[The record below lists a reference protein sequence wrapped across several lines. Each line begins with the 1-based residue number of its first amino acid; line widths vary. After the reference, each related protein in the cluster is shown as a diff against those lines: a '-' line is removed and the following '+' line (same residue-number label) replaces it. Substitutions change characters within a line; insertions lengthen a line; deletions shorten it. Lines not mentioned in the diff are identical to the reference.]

1 MVDVVSFNAVLK
13 CLVGGACWSQVGQLD
28 MGPSC
33 PTKEQKLVMVCNG
46 WLDFVLFDEMFLLIG
61 WIFGWLVVFLG
72 WLGCFF

>member
-33 PTKEQKLVMVCNG
+33 PTKEQKLVMVGWILFCLMKCFFD
-46 WLDFVLFDEMFLLIG
+46 WLDFRLA
-61 WIFGWLVVFLG
+61 
-72 WLGCFF
+72 GCFFGLVRMFF